1 MPCSLWKTNTLSSRC
16 HQFFI
21 VQILQNIIRD
31 PFSLSF
37 PCGKLSSFPRLKS
50 SSSLVPTD
58 DVIPRPTRRCGS
70 PSQARGSR
78 SSDEEPGW
86 LRGAGVHGAGGCGYT
101 AGHDGFL
108 LVYGT
113 GCGGYTAWNHGFLR
127 ISGPSRCGD
136 AFVLLHRL
144 VRFCV
149 LGCRRCVEG
158 LLHGV
163 PGVPQ
168 AVVVVLG
175 CGRWCGGGSGRDGDE
190 SRGDD

>member
-86 LRGAGVHGAGGCGYT
+86 LRGAWDYGTGGCGYT
-101 AGHDGFL
+101 ARNDGFL
-108 LVYGT
+108 LVHGP
-113 GCGGYTAWNHGFLR
+113 GCRGYTAWNDGFLHVPG
-127 ISGPSRCGD
+127 SGWCCD
-136 AFVLLHRL
+136 APRSVEGFLHR
-144 VRFCV
+144 
-149 LGCRRCVEG
+149 
-158 LLHGV
+158 V
-163 PGVPQ
+163 PGVPET
-168 AVVVVLG
+168 VVVVLG
-175 CGRWCGGGSGRDGDE
+175 RR
-190 SRGDD
+190 RR